1 MEIHQLRYFCAVVRN
16 GTFTR
21 AALEERVAQ
30 PSLSQQILK
39 LETELGAKL
48 FERGPRSVRLT
59 SFGSAFLPRAERI
72 LRELSEAKAEVV
84 EMSGRDQGEIRLGAI
99 PTLAPYILPPVLSIL
114 ARQHPGIAVTI
125 IEDTTQVLVDKL
137 HAGTV
142 HMILAALPVPG
153 AELISLDLFREPFFI
168 VLPESHRL
176 SNRKAIRLEELRS
189 EPFLLL
195 KEGHCFR
202 DSALALCRKAKVAPN
217 VVFESGQFATI
228 LGLVSTGMGISA
240 VPKMAVQPVRGCK
253 FIPLSN
259 KNAVRRIGVLIL
271 SRHFQTRA
279 ERIFLQHLTEVGVAY
294 NRDSTRSLSGAPLT
308 MTAHG

>member
-1 MEIHQLRYFCAVVRN
+1 VEIHQLRYFCAVVRN

-48 FERGPRSVRLT
+48 FERCPRSVRLT
-59 SFGSAFLPRAERI
+59 PFGSAFLPRAERI

-114 ARQHPGIAVTI
+114 SCQHPGIAVTI

-142 HMILAALPVPG
+142 HMVLAALPVPG
-153 AELISLDLFREPFFI
+153 TELISLDLFREPFFI

-176 SNRKAIRLEELRS
+176 STRKAIRLEELRS

-202 DSALALCRKAKVAPN
+202 ESALALCRKAKVAPN

-228 LGLVSTGMGISA
+228 LGLVSAGMGISA

-279 ERIFLQHLTEVGVAY
+279 ERILLQHLTKVGVAY
-294 NRDSTRSLSGAPLT
+294 NLDSARSVNGQPLR
-308 MTAHG
+308 